1 MRELMLLRDSQL
13 CVCVCMCDFNFNLNF
28 VPLCVLYSFYV
39 FTRVQ

>member
-1 MRELMLLRDSQL
+1 MRELMVLRDTQF
-13 CVCVCMCDFNFNLNF
+13 CVCVCDFKFNLNF